1 LKAPVVYD
9 FAPTLIRLAGLPVPA
24 DLDGRVI
31 EELCDDEF
39 RSSHPLLQDRAE
51 GAVKTDDAGLSD
63 SEAQMVEEKLR
74 SLGYL

>member
-1 LKAPVVYD
+1 MHM
-9 FAPTLIRLAGLPVPA
+9 AGLPVPA

-39 RSSHPLLQDRAE
+39 RSTHPVRQDSAE
-51 GAVKTDDAGLSD
+51 GALKADDAGLSE
-63 SEAQMVEEKLR
+63 SEEQMVEEKLR